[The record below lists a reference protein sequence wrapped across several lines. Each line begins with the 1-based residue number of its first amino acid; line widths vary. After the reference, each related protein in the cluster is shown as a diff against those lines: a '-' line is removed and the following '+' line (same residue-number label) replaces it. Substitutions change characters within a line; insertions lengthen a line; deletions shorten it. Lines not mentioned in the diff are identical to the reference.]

1 MKKLAIIGYGALGKI
16 LVSAV
21 LKHLKEDYE
30 LIGIYDR
37 ILEGDHIEIGGTSL
51 LLFDNFEAVLTSD
64 AQIVVEIAGVGAVQ
78 SYGDRILKAHKDL
91 VITSVGSLADEGLF
105 AKLKESAKQAGQKI
119 HITSGAIGGFDIMQ
133 TLFLMG
139 DAKAEVQSTKS
150 PKSLNGAPY
159 LKGKDLATDKEVIA
173 FEGNAKEAIAGFPK
187 NTNVSVAAGLVTG
200 GAEKTQVRLISQP
213 GKEGNTHQV
222 TVENPQA
229 KAVIEISSKIDS
241 KNPKSSVTAA
251 WSVAALLKNLA
262 SPVQYF

>member
-51 LLFDNFEAVLTSD
+51 PLFDNFEAVLTSD

-91 VITSVGSLADEGLF
+91 VITSVGSLADEDLF

-119 HITSGAIGGFDIMQ
+119 HITSGAIGGFDVLRTIS
-133 TLFLMG
+133 LMG
-139 DAKAEVQSTKS
+139 QAQTSFRTKKG
-150 PKSLNGAPY
+150 PKSLSGTP
-159 LKGKDLATDKEVIA
+159 LFEESLMTDKEEKQV
-173 FEGNAKEAIAGFPK
+173 FHGSAKEAISILPTK
-187 NTNVSVAAGLVTG
+187 VNVAIAA
-200 GAEKTQVRLISQP
+200 S
-213 GKEGNTHQV
+213 
-222 TVENPQA
+222 
-229 KAVIEISSKIDS
+229 
-241 KNPKSSVTAA
+241 
-251 WSVAALLKNLA
+251 LA
-262 SPVQYF
+262 SSGP